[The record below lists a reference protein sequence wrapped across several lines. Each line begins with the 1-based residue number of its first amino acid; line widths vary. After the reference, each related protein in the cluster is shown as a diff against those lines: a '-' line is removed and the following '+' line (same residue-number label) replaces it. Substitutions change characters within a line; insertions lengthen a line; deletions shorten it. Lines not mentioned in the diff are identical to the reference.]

1 MSIERTIT
9 LEEVERVVAVVAE
22 RRTWREAA
30 LLVVQLLDTVR
41 GEGPEQRGQRR
52 AMRRVLTKIN
62 LELVARGGDA
72 IDDGQSWSEGDI
84 DEGLRA

>member
-1 MSIERTIT
+1 MSIEKTIT
-9 LEEVERVVAVVAE
+9 LEEVERVIAIVVE

-52 AMRRVLTKIN
+52 AMRRMLAKIN
-62 LELVARGGDA
+62 LELTARGNEA
-72 IDDGQSWSEGDI
+72 IDDGQSWSEDDL
-84 DEGLRA
+84 DEGLKA

>member
-9 LEEVERVVAVVAE
+9 LEEVERVVAIVTE

-52 AMRRVLTKIN
+52 AMRRVLAKIN
-62 LELVARGGDA
+62 LELVARAGDA
-72 IDDGQSWSEGDI
+72 IHDGQSWSVDDL